1 MDASAGWQQHA
12 ACLDADPEL
21 FTSNMEAREPDP
33 VAVAICAFCPVRVSC
48 ENFARDHGLWGTWGG
63 TSHWQRR
70 QLKRRYRRAYCPVC
84 RVENGVLLELGS
96 GQACLTCAVSWRA
109 TPARLRAGG

>member
-1 MDASAGWQQHA
+1 MDASGGWQRYA
-12 ACLDADPEL
+12 ACLDSPVD
-21 FTSNMEAREPDP
+21 FTANLEAQEPDP
-33 VAVAICAFCPVRVSC
+33 EAVAICERCPVRVEC
-48 ENFARDHGLWGTWGG
+48 LDYALQLDLWGTFGA

-70 QLKRRYRRAYCPVC
+70 QLKRRYRRAICPVC